1 MAKSDSAR
9 VSIKAYLLPYL
20 RGIGE
25 AIGTDDL
32 SEIVNHLITCQKLGC
47 FGSPQPTIGQIQKP
61 ASTMPTRTDAPLD
74 DDSLADSLGDLLAA

>member
-20 RGIGE
+20 RTLGE

-47 FGSPQPTIGQIQKP
+47 FGAPQPTTGQIQKP
-61 ASTMPTRTDAPLD
+61 ASTALTYTNAPLD
-74 DDSLADSLGDLLAA
+74 DESLADSLGDFLAA

>member
-20 RGIGE
+20 RTLGE

-47 FGSPQPTIGQIQKP
+47 FGTPTTGQIQKP
-61 ASTMPTRTDAPLD
+61 VSMAPIRTDAPLD
-74 DDSLADSLGDLLAA
+74 DESLADSLGDLLAA

>member
-20 RGIGE
+20 RTLGE

-47 FGSPQPTIGQIQKP
+47 FGAPQPTTGQIQKP
-61 ASTMPTRTDAPLD
+61 ASTAPDPHDAPLD
-74 DDSLADSLGDLLAA
+74 DESLADSLGDLLAA

>member
-32 SEIVNHLITCQKLGC
+32 SEIVNHCQ
-47 FGSPQPTIGQIQKP
+47 FS
-61 ASTMPTRTDAPLD
+61 
-74 DDSLADSLGDLLAA
+74 

>member
-20 RGIGE
+20 RTLGE

-47 FGSPQPTIGQIQKP
+47 FGAPQSTTGQIQKP
-61 ASTMPTRTDAPLD
+61 ASTTPTRTDAPMD
-74 DDSLADSLGDLLAA
+74 DE

>member
-20 RGIGE
+20 RTLGE

-47 FGSPQPTIGQIQKP
+47 FGAPQPSIGQTPKS
-61 ASTMPTRTDAPLD
+61 ASTAPTRTDAPLD
-74 DDSLADSLGDLLAA
+74 DESLADSLGDLLAA